1 MALGTEI
8 ALIKALG
15 GGSGGGLPE
24 VTSADAGKVLGVND
38 SGVWGASG
46 NIVLEGTRSGGDVT
60 ITTSPLPSHDAF
72 VNAYKMGRGITLVL
86 NDVETIYLL
95 PFEQITSENSVT
107 FYGIGID
114 FDYRKC
120 AVYIH
125 EMNGTVNVQF
135 TSLDKFIV
143 TLTPTA
149 LDYSGTMDKTVA
161 EINAAYEAGQHIVFR
176 TMMSATTYMDVDCT
190 ARWYN
195 NTAYPSFNGFIL
207 SSDNGGTL
215 IYAFT
220 GATDDGTRATY
231 VANIYALT
239 PAT

>member
-1 MALGTEI
+1 MD
-8 ALIKALG
+8 LITLAAAKKMPG
-15 GGSGGGLPE
+15 GGGLPP
-24 VTSADAGKVLGVND
+24 VTASDAGKVLTVDN

-46 NIVLEGTRSGGDVT
+46 NIVLEGTRSGDDVT

-86 NDVETIYLL
+86 NDVDTIYLL

-125 EMNGTVNVQF
+125 EMSGTVNVQF

-149 LDYSGTMDKTVA
+149 TDFSGTMDKTAA
-161 EINAAYEAGQHIVFR
+161 EINAAYEAGQEIVFR
-176 TMMSATTYMDVDCT
+176 IYGSPTLYYDINATLSSKSNSDDV
-190 ARWYN
+190 
-195 NTAYPSFNGFIL
+195 PSFVGYGILTGQFIVFETTA
-207 SSDNGGTL
+207 NTL
-215 IYAFT
+215 VSTYSTKIYT
-220 GATDDGTRATY
+220 
-231 VANIYALT
+231 LT